1 MAIDGSLYHTEA
13 VNEKG
18 LSGVSFIRG
27 NEGLAL
33 GVSSSLVKGSGTN
46 PEQLVGLAISTCFNA
61 TIQIIEQQHHLPHT
75 SVVQTGVDQLK
86 DETGYKFVVRVQVM
100 MTGVDRN
107 QAQSLVDE
115 AKNYC
120 PVAKMIKQNANVS
133 FEVVDE
139 FSF

>member
-100 MTGVDRN
+100 MTGVDRD

>member
-1 MAIDGSLYHTEA
+1 MAINGSLYHTEA

-33 GVSSSLVKGSGTN
+33 GVSSSLLKGSGTN
-46 PEQLVGLAISTCFNA
+46 PEQLVGLAVSTCFNA
-61 TIQIIEQQHHLPHT
+61 SIEIIEKQHNLPHT
-75 SVVQTGVDQLK
+75 SVVHTGVDQLK
-86 DETGYKFVVRVQVM
+86 DDTGYKFIVRIQVL
-100 MTGVDRN
+100 MTGVDHD
-107 QAQSLVDE
+107 QAQALVDE

>member
-86 DETGYKFVVRVQVM
+86 DDTGYKFVVRVQVM
-100 MTGVDRN
+100 MTGVDHD

-115 AKNYC
+115 AQNYC

-139 FSF
+139 FAF

>member
-61 TIQIIEQQHHLPHT
+61 TIEIIEQLHKLPHT
-75 SVVQTGVDQLK
+75 VLYTPVWINLRMT
-86 DETGYKFVVRVQVM
+86 RVISSWF
-100 MTGVDRN
+100 
-107 QAQSLVDE
+107 AF
-115 AKNYC
+115 KY
-120 PVAKMIKQNANVS
+120 
-133 FEVVDE
+133 
-139 FSF
+139 